1 MPLAATATL
10 LASAGTDR
18 RAVAAFDVVT
28 LEHVHAVVAGA
39 EAAGAP
45 VIVQISESAVQYHD
59 GRLLPLARAAAET
72 ARSASVPVAL
82 HLDRVRR
89 TALLA
94 QAAHCGFSSIMY
106 DAAHLPYHR
115 RVAVTRD
122 AVAWA
127 HQQGLWT
134 EAEPG
139 PEPRTDPDAA
149 RAFAAATGVDA
160 LAVAVRGPG
169 GSGSRSGTSGTSV
182 GGRARKTARFDPQLL
197 ARLRSVLPVP
207 LVLRGLADLSDDE
220 LARAAGAG
228 AAKVVAGSALDLAM
242 TEAVRARLTADVT
255 AGPREWLH
263 DGRRAMSG
271 VVTRFIDVLAA
282 ARVTTVSGG

>member
-1 MPLAATATL
+1 MSLAATASL

-45 VIVQISESAVQYHD
+45 VIVQIGEGAVQYHD

-106 DAAHLPYHR
+106 DATHLPYHE

-127 HQQGLWT
+127 HQQGLWA

-139 PEPRTDPDAA
+139 PEPRTDPRSA
-149 RAFAAATGVDA
+149 REFAAVTGVDA
-160 LAVAVRGPG
+160 LAVAVRGPAG
-169 GSGSRSGTSGTSV
+169 PAADRADRA
-182 GGRARKTARFDPQLL
+182 GRAARFDPHLL
-197 ARLRSVLPVP
+197 ALLHSVVPVP
-207 LVLRGLADLSDDE
+207 LVLRGPADLGEEE
-220 LARAAGAG
+220 LARAADAG

-242 TEAVRARLTADVT
+242 TEAVRARLTADT
-255 AGPREWLH
+255 CAGPRDWLR
-263 DGRRAMSG
+263 DGRRAMSA
-271 VVTRFIDVLAA
+271 VVTRFIDVLGA
-282 ARVTTVSGG
+282 ARVTAVAGG

>member
-160 LAVAVRGPG
+160 LAVAVRGPA
-169 GSGSRSGTSGTSV
+169 GSG
-182 GGRARKTARFDPQLL
+182 GGRTRKTARFDPQLL

-207 LVLRGLADLSDDE
+207 LVLRGLADLGDDE